1 MSTTSEAIQ
10 SANNNFMAAF
20 IRGDAAGVAA
30 CYTADARLLPPGA
43 PPMSGTADITAFWQG
58 AMNLGIK
65 EAKLE
70 TKEIEER
77 GDLAVEIGQ
86 YTLTIQTESG
96 TVTDVGKY
104 IVTWKNDAGAW
115 KLHFDIWNSNAA

>member
-1 MSTTSEAIQ
+1 MSAISEAIQ
-10 SANNNFMAAF
+10 SANHNFMSAF
-20 IRGDAAGVAA
+20 KRGDAAGVAA
-30 CYTADARLLPPGA
+30 CYTADARLLPPGT
-43 PPMSGTADITAFWQG
+43 PPMSGTADIAAFWQG

-86 YTLTIQTESG
+86 YTLTIQAESG
-96 TVTDVGKY
+96 IVTDVGKY
-104 IVTWKNDAGAW
+104 IVTWKNEAGAW